1 MRQNKEVVVFTLIV
15 TFILFCY
22 SFFAAFS
29 HTDVLHLKNVSIL
42 ADVLYDKDKVSPI
55 KPAIPDTVI
64 SPADKITEA
73 PLPGMDTGKKIFSK
87 YLEPKILTNFS
98 ADNTKPA
105 LPRMMARLH
114 ALKNGKKGKIRVAW
128 FGDSLV
134 EADILSMEFR
144 KQMQQ
149 YFGAYGVG
157 FIPATSITSKFRIT
171 ATHNWK
177 GDWAEENF
185 RSKDITAPLFFS
197 GHTFF
202 TGNGEVTIQDNT
214 VRDTPAVQL
223 LEKSLICGP
232 SKTGTVSLVVD
243 GRQKQYRAE
252 KLVNRILLDNSNSR
266 AITVGISDSKL
277 PVYGIS
283 MEPESGV
290 IVDNFSFRGIS
301 GVELAKLD
309 SSFLSTLAAE
319 DNYDLVVLEYGAN
332 ILYRPN
338 DMDYSW
344 YGATMNHVLRKIKKA
359 MPNTEILVISTADR
373 AFKYD
378 GQWRTAK
385 GIYNLVKV
393 QAEMAYNNG
402 GAFYNMFLNMGG
414 DGTICKWATSNP
426 PLAKEDRIHP
436 NYKASIVMG
445 DMFYQS
451 FMDEYNK
458 AETNTK
464 PLSKR

>member
-1 MRQNKEVVVFTLIV
+1 MRHNKDVVVFTLVI
-15 TFILFCY
+15 TCILLFY

-29 HTDVLHLKNVSIL
+29 HSDFLHLKNVSIL
-42 ADVLYDKDKVSPI
+42 ADVFYDKQSKAAPTST
-55 KPAIPDTVI
+55 IPDTVI
-64 SPADKITEA
+64 APADRVADE
-73 PLPGMDTGKKIFSK
+73 PLPGADTGKKVFSK

-98 ADNTKPA
+98 ADATRPA
-105 LPRMMARLH
+105 LPRLIAKLH
-114 ALKNGKKGKIRVAW
+114 AIKSGKKTKIRVAW

-149 YFGAYGVG
+149 YFGVFGVG

-171 ATHNWK
+171 ATHTWK

-185 RSKDITAPLFFS
+185 KSKDLSAPLFFS

-202 TGNGEVTIQDNT
+202 TADGEVTVQDNT

-232 SKTGTVSLVVD
+232 SKSGIVMLTVD
-243 GRQKQYRAE
+243 GKQKQYPAG
-252 KLVNRILLDNSNSR
+252 KLVNRIVLDNSNSR
-266 AITVGISDSKL
+266 SITVGVHDKQL

-283 MEPESGV
+283 MEPDAGV
-290 IVDNFSFRGIS
+290 VVDNFSFRGIS
-301 GVELAKLD
+301 GIELGRFD
-309 SSFLSTLAAE
+309 SSFLATLSRE
-319 DNYDLVVLEYGAN
+319 DNYDLIVLEYGAN
-332 ILYRPN
+332 IMYKPN
-338 DMDYSW
+338 EMDYSW
-344 YGATMNHVLRKIKKA
+344 YGANMNHVLRRIRKA

-373 AFKYD
+373 AFLYD
-378 GQWRTAK
+378 GQWQTAK
-385 GIYNLVKV
+385 GIHNLVKV

-414 DGTICKWATSNP
+414 EGTIAKWATSNP
-426 PLAKEDRIHP
+426 PLAKDDRIHP

-458 AETNTK
+458 TK
-464 PLSKR
+464 